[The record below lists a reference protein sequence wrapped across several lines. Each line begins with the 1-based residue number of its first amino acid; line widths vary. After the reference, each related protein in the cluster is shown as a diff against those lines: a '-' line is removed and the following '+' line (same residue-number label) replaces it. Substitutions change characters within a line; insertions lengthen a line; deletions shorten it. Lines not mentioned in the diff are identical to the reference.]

1 MVHVISKRG
10 RQRSRE
16 IGEDEEIEDAFASR
30 SHPLTGPFCEA
41 HDLQPFGP
49 SSASC
54 EYCGGL
60 LGGAL
65 LQTLSRSSPS
75 SVTTVSPEPQTHSKS
90 YRHGREDGRYEEPL
104 RFTENRRLAL
114 LQAPTER
121 LDYYRGHRAGRGI
134 RLRDEPHTS

>member
-16 IGEDEEIEDAFASR
+16 IGEDEEMEDAFASR

-65 LQTLSRSSPS
+65 LQTLSRITGLP
-75 SVTTVSPEPQTHSKS
+75 
-90 YRHGREDGRYEEPL
+90 D
-104 RFTENRRLAL
+104 A
-114 LQAPTER
+114 
-121 LDYYRGHRAGRGI
+121 AGRHTCECGHPEMH
-134 RLRDEPHTS
+134 RLPDGVYRCPACGWEVVPLQSYHREP